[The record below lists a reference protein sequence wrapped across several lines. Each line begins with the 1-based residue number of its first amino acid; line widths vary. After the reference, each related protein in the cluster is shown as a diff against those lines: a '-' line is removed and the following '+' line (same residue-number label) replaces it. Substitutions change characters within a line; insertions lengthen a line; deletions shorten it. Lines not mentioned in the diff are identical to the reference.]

1 MQNEQKNTWNI
12 ISHFL
17 HKHNELALSGVGI
30 FSCEQS
36 YIIVDPLAKI
46 ISPAAKK
53 IHFLPHSDSCTKE
66 FLLFF
71 KEISGESES
80 LIVDKLLQLAKDF
93 NTELLA
99 NGKLNIEG
107 FGIFHLGSD
116 QQISFKQQE
125 GDHFN
130 ADSFGLV
137 KIHFAANLSKIK
149 RIVVEK
155 PILETQEDRD
165 LTQMR
170 ESALREL
177 KVLLDQAKISENAK
191 PAKTSKIFPVVA
203 TVLTLI
209 LLVNLGLFLF
219 KSPVSPLAEQVSKMD
234 MLGKSGEIL
243 DSQTSTATVSAAKP
257 IKVEPIITEPVLVEN
272 FDSLNV
278 HIASNLR
285 KGEYNFDSTLYVEPI
300 DLSLPPTPV
309 FTEPVKEESV
319 SSDAKINIAETV
331 NTPIEIAAPNSEST
345 IEKGYYLIGGAFKG
359 IKSAQKLQLEL
370 IELGHK
376 DAQIIKPAKNKNY
389 LVAYQRFENL
399 PEAKMMKVKTQ
410 EEENWDVWIYTAP

>member
-1 MQNEQKNTWNI
+1 M
-12 ISHFL
+12 
-17 HKHNELALSGVGI
+17 
-30 FSCEQS
+30 
-36 YIIVDPLAKI
+36 VDPVAKEI
-46 ISPAAKK
+46 NPAGKK
-53 IHFLPHSDSCTKE
+53 IHFLPQEAPHSNK

-71 KEISGESES
+71 KEISGEAEPI
-80 LIVDKLLQLAKDF
+80 IVDKLLQIAKDF
-93 NTELLA
+93 HAELLA

-107 FGIFHLGSD
+107 FGIFNLGSD

-125 GDHFN
+125 GDYFN

-137 KIHFAANLSKIK
+137 KIHFAANLNKIK

-155 PILETQEDRD
+155 PSPETQEDKD

-177 KVLLDQAKISENAK
+177 KVLLDQAKISENTK
-191 PAKTSKIFPVVA
+191 PAKSSKIFPVVA

-234 MLGKSGEIL
+234 MLGKSAEIL
-243 DSQTSTATVSAAKP
+243 DSQASTPIVSTAKTVQ
-257 IKVEPIITEPVLVEN
+257 VEPIIAEPFVPEN
-272 FDSLNV
+272 FDSLNI

-285 KGEYNFDSTLYVEPI
+285 KGECNFDSTFYIEAI

-309 FTEPVKEESV
+309 FTEPVKDESIV
-319 SSDAKINIAETV
+319 SDTKTHITETV
-331 NTPIEIAAPNSEST
+331 NTPIEITTPNTEST

-370 IELGHK
+370 MELGHK
-376 DAQIIKPAKNKNY
+376 NAQIIKPANNKNY

-410 EEENWDVWIYTAP
+410 EEENWDVWIFTAP